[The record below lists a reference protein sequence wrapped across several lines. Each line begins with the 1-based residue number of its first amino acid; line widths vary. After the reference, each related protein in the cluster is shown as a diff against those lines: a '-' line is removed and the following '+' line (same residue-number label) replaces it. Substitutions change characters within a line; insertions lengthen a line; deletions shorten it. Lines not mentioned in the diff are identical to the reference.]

1 MFDVFV
7 NYRHDDGPTVH
18 SLATALAREFS
29 VFIDVNIPLG
39 TDLEKEIIP
48 ALQSARVVV
57 ALIGK
62 EWFSRRN
69 LRRLRDEKDW
79 IHRELALTLARGD
92 EVKLIPVL
100 AHDLVDMPTPDML
113 PAALHPFLMRK
124 AVRIHYD
131 TLEED
136 LRDFIEDVRKL
147 LPARTAPRALS
158 VPQSKLMPKDAP
170 FLCDRVPQEEDFA
183 TLANAAQTTRSLVCV
198 LHGHKWEAHLGF
210 IRRLQQRRTLEQ
222 LFGAANAGVD
232 VHMLEWNIAHALDG
246 KHEELLRSALKRS
259 AMKAARASNDELTAF
274 LRNTGRPAVLVMQV
288 TWSDLQECGA
298 SLLTALE
305 NAWNNIIAQ
314 LGNAPANA
322 LVLCINVTY
331 DDAHQEIDTQDLK
344 QLAKL
349 RPVREGDIATWMNLD
364 EMQRFTQGHEI
375 KLTDIARDARYC
387 IVPGQLHMQ
396 RFVDAVRELIP
407 TE

>member
-7 NYRHDDGPTVH
+7 NYRHDDRH
-18 SLATALAREFS
+18 AAARLADRLPREFS
-29 VFIDVNIPLG
+29 AFFDVGIG
-39 TDLEKEIIP
+39 FGKDIEKEILP
-48 ALQSARVVV
+48 ALEEARVVLAVVGEKWV
-57 ALIGK
+57 APQ
-62 EWFSRRN
+62 N
-69 LRRLRDEKDW
+69 LKRLRSKDDW
-79 IHRELALTLARGD
+79 IFRELTLTLARPD
-92 EVKLIPVL
+92 VTLIPVL
-100 AHDLVDMPTPDML
+100 VDDHIDMPSKDLLPD
-113 PAALHPFLMRK
+113 ALHPFVLRK
-124 AVRIHYD
+124 AVRLHD
-131 TLEED
+131 DSWNED
-136 LRDFIEDVRKL
+136 LDDFIEYIRSL
-147 LPARTAPRALS
+147 LPARTAARS
-158 VPQSKLMPKDAP
+158 QSQSKLMPKDAP
-170 FLCDRVPQEEDFA
+170 FLCDRVQQEEDFSN
-183 TLANAAQTTRSLVCV
+183 LADAAQTTRSLVCV

-259 AMKAARASNDELTAF
+259 AMKAARASNDELAAF

-305 NAWNNIIAQ
+305 NAWNGIIAQ

-322 LVLCINVTY
+322 LVLCVNVTY